1 MSEQGHPDGVIEIRD
16 LQRRRGAGK
25 GRVMAPAKSTALSHD
40 GPANDPGGRSPR
52 RSEPVESR
60 GTSPNTGRSA
70 VGAAERRGG
79 DPAGAPSVGAIF
91 RRRREEYGLAVDD
104 IEADLCIR
112 KGYLEAIETG
122 DYDILPGT
130 TYALGFVRAYADH
143 IGLDA
148 EQMVRRFKVE
158 ALGEPAPVQAGGAA
172 TAVVRKRRSPVV
184 FVAGAIAI
192 AVAAGLGGWTL
203 STMDLDGDVA
213 AVPAPAA
220 DTTPAA
226 AAPTPVI
233 ETAAAAP
240 DPSVPPTAG
249 ESENGALPP
258 FAVPAPNGQ
267 APAADLVD
275 AEPGADFRLTPRPKG
290 RPIPTGAVL
299 AVPSPSAGQTAP
311 TVAATAP
318 AAAATPAIPPAP
330 IPTAVPRS
338 AAAAPAVAVLR
349 QDVAPPP
356 ADTNPPTQQAAVA
369 PAPTEAN
376 PSPQQAPPPPTSA
389 EDNPS
394 AQPTTAPPAQQAAV
408 PPAVVEKAKEP
419 EKKAEKQPETRSN
432 VTDRPTVVYGTPGR
446 ARVAFTAVD
455 TTRIRIHSTGGEV
468 LFDGVLLPGDVYRVP
483 DRPGLMLMTESAGG
497 LKFTVD
503 GNRAPAI
510 GPKGAL
516 RHNVFLNPMLLREGR
531 AAPH

>member
-16 LQRRRGAGK
+16 LQRRRGAGR
-25 GRVMAPAKSTALSHD
+25 GRLMAPAKSTALSRD
-40 GPANDPGGRSPR
+40 GPANDPGSRGPGKR
-52 RSEPVESR
+52 EPVDGSVASR
-60 GTSPNTGRSA
+60 DIDRP
-70 VGAAERRGG
+70 AAGGPDRRGG
-79 DPAGAPSVGAIF
+79 NPAGAPSVGAVF

-104 IEADLCIR
+104 IEAELCIR

-158 ALGEPAPVQAGGAA
+158 ALGEPAPIQARGTAGAPG
-172 TAVVRKRRSPVV
+172 RKRKFPIA
-184 FVAGAIAI
+184 FTTGAIVI

-203 STMDLDGDVA
+203 STMEFGGDVA
-213 AVPAPAA
+213 TVPAPAPDA
-220 DTTPAA
+220 APAESPSTPIIPASVVDSGPAAPAA
-226 AAPTPVI
+226 ASDFDN
-233 ETAAAAP
+233 AA
-240 DPSVPPTAG
+240 V
-249 ESENGALPP
+249 PP

-267 APAADLVD
+267 AAVTDLVD
-275 AEPGADFRLTPRPKG
+275 ADQGGDFRLTPRPKG
-290 RPIPTGAVL
+290 RPVPTGNVL
-299 AVPSPSAGQTAP
+299 AAPPPTTQTAP
-311 TVAATAP
+311 TAPTATA
-318 AAAATPAIPPAP
+318 TPPAP
-330 IPTAVPRS
+330 IPTAIARS
-338 AAAAPAVAVLR
+338 APPPPAAAAPVQQAAAAPAAET
-349 QDVAPPP
+349 A
-356 ADTNPPTQQAAVA
+356 PPTQQAAI
-369 PAPTEAN
+369 
-376 PSPQQAPPPPTSA
+376 
-389 EDNPS
+389 
-394 AQPTTAPPAQQAAV
+394 PPATT
-408 PPAVVEKAKEP
+408 EKAKEP
-419 EKKAEKQPETRSN
+419 EKQAEKKPEQKSI
-432 VTDRPTVVYGTPGR
+432 VPDRPTVVYGTPGR

-497 LKFTVD
+497 LKFSVD
-503 GNRAPAI
+503 GARAPAI